1 MNWQLLAQGPAF
13 PPYTGGGAGSQPL
26 GTIGGEG
33 FGPFGNIEGLSG
45 TGVGGGTTALI
56 KVTGAISS
64 VIGIMTVAAGIWF
77 LFQFL
82 IGGFFWMSSAG
93 DKTKLHEARERIT
106 NAFVGLLIVV
116 AGWSIL
122 ALAGQFFGFDIV
134 IGNPAEIIGNLGIQ

>member
-1 MNWQLLAQGPAF
+1 MENQLAQE
-13 PPYTGGGAGSQPL
+13 PL
-26 GTIGGEG
+26 GTIGGG
-33 FGPFGNIEGLSG
+33 GLGPFGNITSDTGFGPATGLIK
-45 TGVGGGTTALI
+45 TTA
-56 KVTGAISS
+56 AISS

-93 DKTKLHEARERIT
+93 DKAKLHEARERLT

-122 ALAGQFFGFDIV
+122 ALAGQFFGYDIV
-134 IGNPAEIIGNLGIQ
+134 IGDPKTIITNLGIR